1 LECQTKQ
8 TTDEKMSFQLIRAV
22 LSEPWMLDAS
32 EANQYLPLLSNLLG
46 GNNAF
51 GQYQDKDLVF
61 EANGAVMAGGDSI
74 TIGTRQEGYTAILP
88 ITGPILKYTAE
99 CGPRGMDYYGSMLMM
114 AENDPNINSV
124 LLVIDSGG
132 GQAFGTQ
139 SFAKLIKSMSKPTL
153 AIINDGVGASAAYWI
168 ASAASEGIWAT
179 TATSVVGSIGTMVTI
194 ADFRQKMEKDGI
206 ILHEIYA
213 DASTNKNKD
222 FKDAIDGKYE
232 PIKASLL
239 NPINEA
245 FMDSVRASRG
255 SKITN
260 EEVLTGKTYMAAE
273 AVTLG
278 LIDQIGSIQEAVN
291 YLQGQVKSKSINQSI
306 HQPIQQ
312 EMKFKLGLTAILMAL
327 GFGAVASEEESPLV
341 TEERLA
347 ALNASLE
354 TANQAAQTAQAEVAR
369 LQGELAS
376 AKASE
381 TSLTADRDAWKAK
394 ADAFAKGP
402 GASHFVPNAGN
413 PEGGS
418 TDPDQSAII
427 AGLAHNA
434 ALDSNPLFN

>member
-1 LECQTKQ
+1 
-8 TTDEKMSFQLIRAV
+8 
-22 LSEPWMLDAS
+22 
-32 EANQYLPLLSNLLG
+32 
-46 GNNAF
+46 
-51 GQYQDKDLVF
+51 
-61 EANGAVMAGGDSI
+61 
-74 TIGTRQEGYTAILP
+74 
-88 ITGPILKYTAE
+88 
-99 CGPRGMDYYGSMLMM
+99 
-114 AENDPNINSV
+114 
-124 LLVIDSGG
+124 
-132 GQAFGTQ
+132 
-139 SFAKLIKSMSKPTL
+139 
-153 AIINDGVGASAAYWI
+153 
-168 ASAASEGIWAT
+168 
-179 TATSVVGSIGTMVTI
+179 
-194 ADFRQKMEKDGI
+194 
-206 ILHEIYA
+206 
-213 DASTNKNKD
+213 
-222 FKDAIDGKYE
+222 
-232 PIKASLL
+232 
-239 NPINEA
+239 
-245 FMDSVRASRG
+245 MDSVRASRG

-354 TANQAAQTAQAEVAR
+354 GANQAAQTAQSEVAR
-369 LQGELAS
+369 LQGELAT

-381 TSLTADRDAWKAK
+381 TSLAADRDAWKTKAEAYAK
-394 ADAFAKGP
+394 SP

-418 TDPDQSAII
+418 TEPDQSAII

-434 ALDSNPLFN
+434 ELDSNPLFN